1 MQSHNEVDYTNKVS
15 ILQMI
20 KNEIEEI
27 FYKDVIDEDGL
38 QQLIAR
44 YDIYAKLRAYNL
56 NDLDLNAS
64 NLSSTNVE
72 TSSYV
77 NDVTNKLIEAMIAH

>member
-1 MQSHNEVDYTNKVS
+1 MQFYNEVNYTNKIS

-20 KNEIEEI
+20 KNEIKKI
-27 FYKDVIDEDGL
+27 FYKNVIDENDL

-44 YDIYAKLRAYNL
+44 YDIYKKLKTYNL
-56 NDLDLNAS
+56 NDFDLNAL
-64 NLSSTNVE
+64 NLSSINVK
-72 TSSYV
+72 TSNYV